1 VTDELV
7 EGGGLAQRTNDE
19 GLRFARRMYLP
30 RICGLALGV
39 LCVGGAL
46 WQQGAHPLVWAALAV
61 NAFVWPH
68 VAYPLARR
76 GRNPYRAELTN
87 LVIDSAS
94 GGIWMA
100 VIGFNLVPSAVL
112 FSMLVMDKISVGGLR
127 LLWRCLTAQVI
138 AAVAVAFLTG
148 FHIHLETSVMVVAAS
163 LPLLII
169 YPVMVGITT
178 HQLARRVRRQNL
190 TLAALSSTDG
200 LSGLL
205 NRMHW
210 EKAVA
215 GEFERCR
222 RTKDNSA
229 VLMIDIDHFKTVNDS
244 YGHPAGDQVI
254 RSVARILRGTVRP
267 YDIAARYGG
276 EEFGIV
282 LPGTDIVKGSAIAE
296 RIRGRVDS
304 AVLDERHNV
313 HATISIGVAAFDAA
327 DDDHT
332 AWIGRADQALYRAK
346 AAGRN
351 RSVIHNT
358 LPFGKSAE
366 NMA

>member
-1 VTDELV
+1 ME
-7 EGGGLAQRTNDE
+7 EGGLAQRTKDE
-19 GLRFARRMYLP
+19 GLRFVRRMYLP
-30 RICGLALGV
+30 RVLGLALGAI
-39 LCVGGAL
+39 CVAGAL
-46 WQQGAHPLVWAALAV
+46 WQQGAHPLVWAALAL
-61 NAFVWPH
+61 NAFAWPH
-68 VAYPLARR
+68 VAYPLARHA
-76 GRNPYRAELTN
+76 RNPYRAELRN
-87 LVIDSAS
+87 LMVDSAC
-94 GGIWMA
+94 GGAWMA
-100 VIGFNLVPSAVL
+100 VMGFTLVPSAVL

-127 LLWRCLTAQVI
+127 FLWRCLVAQATVMVA
-138 AAVAVAFLTG
+138 AAVLTG
-148 FHIHLETSVMVVAAS
+148 FRLHIDSSVMVVVAS
-163 LPLLII
+163 MPLLIV
-169 YPVMVGITT
+169 YPIMVGITS

-222 RTKDNSA
+222 RSKDISA

-244 YGHPAGDQVI
+244 YGHPAGDEVI

-282 LPGTDIVKGSAIAE
+282 LPGTDVAKGSAIAE
-296 RIRGRVDS
+296 RIRGRVDA

-327 DDDHT
+327 DTDHV
-332 AWIGRADQALYRAK
+332 AWIDRADQALYRAK
-346 AAGRN
+346 AGGRN

-366 NMA
+366 SMA